1 MRSWSTYLIIWCSN
15 LFEFAIYTVV
25 KYRNWSPM
33 ICFRFGH
40 NDVSRCS
47 KTLRVWIAKFGSR
60 RICHDFVAQLFFS
73 CVDLSNGFLKA
84 NFVMLAS
91 PVVVLVAVAMS
102 TSSAKKSTHLS
113 KRVGG
118 VVPGVV
124 VYLLF
129 HCTFHA
135 WAGWVSEIKYGLIAA
150 ARGAFTSWRSI
161 SLN

>member
-47 KTLRVWIAKFGSR
+47 KTLRVCIAKFGSR
-60 RICHDFVAQLFFS
+60 RICHDFVAQLFFL

-84 NFVMLAS
+84 TFVMLAS
-91 PVVVLVAVAMS
+91 PVVVLIAVAMS
-102 TSSAKKSTHLS
+102 TSSAKWWLENASPKTEMSSGSFLRKACMRGKKQLFAVLLLPCLVLIPSGAPLSNSETHT
-113 KRVGG
+113 K
-118 VVPGVV
+118 
-124 VYLLF
+124 
-129 HCTFHA
+129 
-135 WAGWVSEIKYGLIAA
+135 I
-150 ARGAFTSWRSI
+150 
-161 SLN
+161 

>member
-33 ICFRFGH
+33 ICFCFGH

-47 KTLRVWIAKFGSR
+47 KTLRVCIAKFGSR

-102 TSSAKKSTHLS
+102 TSSAKWWLENVSPKTEMSSGSFLRKASMRGKKQLFAVLLLPCLVLILSGAPLSNSETHT
-113 KRVGG
+113 K
-118 VVPGVV
+118 
-124 VYLLF
+124 
-129 HCTFHA
+129 
-135 WAGWVSEIKYGLIAA
+135 I
-150 ARGAFTSWRSI
+150 
-161 SLN
+161 